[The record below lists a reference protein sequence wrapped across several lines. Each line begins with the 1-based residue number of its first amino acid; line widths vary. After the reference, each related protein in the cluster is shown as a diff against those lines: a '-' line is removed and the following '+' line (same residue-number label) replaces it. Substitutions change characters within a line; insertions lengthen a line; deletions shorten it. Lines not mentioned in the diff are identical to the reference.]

1 MPEAPDIAR
10 AWRHLL
16 ERTPGT
22 RQGDP
27 LVIEA
32 AHAAP
37 QLRALHPFPTHAT
50 LHFLRSAPP
59 WRKPGNL
66 PLIAGSGPP
75 HKVYPSGYAAL
86 LGEGTTAE
94 EAAALVVAHL
104 RPAPRAREVEATQ
117 PLGNYVNSARGHSV
131 IVHNLGSASDSVVV
145 LQLVTTGAGLPMAYS
160 MTWSSWR
167 WRASWT
173 HV

>member
-1 MPEAPDIAR
+1 MIEPCPKPLTSPR
-10 AWRHLL
+10 
-16 ERTPGT
+16 PGANCGAHSRT

-32 AHAAP
+32 AHAQP
-37 QLRALHPFPTHAT
+37 QLRALHPFPTHGT

-66 PLIAGSGPP
+66 PLIACSGPP

-104 RPAPRAREVEATQ
+104 PTGTA
-117 PLGNYVNSARGHSV
+117 
-131 IVHNLGSASDSVVV
+131 
-145 LQLVTTGAGLPMAYS
+145 GAGG
-160 MTWSSWR
+160 
-167 WRASWT
+167 
-173 HV
+173 